1 MLNKA
6 NSFKVIDFYN
16 EKRQGV
22 GPRLLV
28 QISTNFSDPVLRA
41 KVAENI
47 EAAKKTLAQF
57 KEMRAAVSSDVYAAD
72 RQLIN
77 LIINWLDSLIVK
89 AERRTAAS
97 IQNAK
102 ARAAYEAAVAAAAPQ
117 IQTNYLITLKNPV
130 EASILIGIL
139 NDTGMMH
146 IRKSHENYSV
156 LSTGPWGNNI
166 KPQST
171 KGDGYIDR
179 LDLLKLPI
187 KPNQVVTVNRKMLEA
202 GMDEYGSGYRLTFTH
217 RTNKKVMI
225 ELDLG
230 SPISIMDVDVDRP
243 LSNIKDIGRNITYSA
258 TVTTN

>member
-1 MLNKA
+1 M
-6 NSFKVIDFYN
+6 
-16 EKRQGV
+16 
-22 GPRLLV
+22 
-28 QISTNFSDPVLRA
+28 
-41 KVAENI
+41 KVAVRDYLYPNGI
-47 EAAKKTLAQF
+47 QLVNRIIKWLADLIKKAELTTEGMLQN
-57 KEMRAAVSSDVYAAD
+57 KRAADAKAAAD
-72 RQLIN
+72 
-77 LIINWLDSLIVK
+77 
-89 AERRTAAS
+89 
-97 IQNAK
+97 
-102 ARAAYEAAVAAAAPQ
+102 AAAGPQ

-139 NDTGMMH
+139 NNTGMMH

>member
-1 MLNKA
+1 
-6 NSFKVIDFYN
+6 
-16 EKRQGV
+16 
-22 GPRLLV
+22 LLV
-28 QISTNFSDPVLRA
+28 QLVSPYLDDPIIQEKVKNNLNA
-41 KVAENI
+41 AKLTLAKFEQMKVAVRDYLYPNGI
-47 EAAKKTLAQF
+47 QLVNRIIKWLADLIKKAELTTEGMLQN
-57 KEMRAAVSSDVYAAD
+57 KRAADAKAAAD
-72 RQLIN
+72 
-77 LIINWLDSLIVK
+77 
-89 AERRTAAS
+89 
-97 IQNAK
+97 
-102 ARAAYEAAVAAAAPQ
+102 AAAGPQ

-139 NDTGMMH
+139 NNTGMMH

>member
-1 MLNKA
+1 
-6 NSFKVIDFYN
+6 V
-16 EKRQGV
+16 
-22 GPRLLV
+22 LLV
-28 QISTNFSDPVLRA
+28 QLVSPYLDDPIIQEKVKNNLNA
-41 KVAENI
+41 AKLTLAKFEQMKVAVRDYLYPNGI
-47 EAAKKTLAQF
+47 QLVNRIIKWLADLIKKAELTTEGMLQN
-57 KEMRAAVSSDVYAAD
+57 KRAADAKAAAD
-72 RQLIN
+72 
-77 LIINWLDSLIVK
+77 
-89 AERRTAAS
+89 
-97 IQNAK
+97 
-102 ARAAYEAAVAAAAPQ
+102 AAAGPQ

-139 NDTGMMH
+139 NNTGMMH